1 VLGRFIAVDSQA
13 PPKISIDHSRD
24 SGDTPG
30 NRKLLFLC
38 RLSVRRPLIQGHLSQ
53 TDVVRTTLSARCS
66 ALRGSRRCRAA
77 PTAAPNASHQARR

>member
-38 RLSVRRPLIQGHLSQ
+38 RLSVEGSGCWGTKLGPYRRLSFF
-53 TDVVRTTLSARCS
+53 L
-66 ALRGSRRCRAA
+66 LR
-77 PTAAPNASHQARR
+77 